1 MPRILR
7 LDKTRMYVIV
17 TYDITND
24 KLRNKIVK
32 ICEKYWFRVQKSVFE
47 VYIKP
52 NQFEEMKRRIN
63 GVLNLA
69 KKKRKN
75 LWPNDSVRF
84 YFLSKVGEDWGNRI
98 DWLWPGYWKIE
109 FEEVVVI

>member
-17 TYDITND
+17 AYDITNT

-32 ICEKYWFRVQKSVFE
+32 ILEKYGFRVQKSVFE
-47 VYIKP
+47 TYIKP
-52 NQFEEMKRRIN
+52 NQFEEMKRKLK

-75 LWPNDSVRF
+75 LGPNDSVRF
-84 YFLSKVGEDWGNRI
+84 YFISKTGEDWGNRI
-98 DWLWPGYWKIE
+98 DGLWPGFDKIE
-109 FEEVVVI
+109 FEEVLIV